1 MLFLSRPSV
10 IALFSLIPDKI
21 YLHFVYDLQKYL
33 CLQVNGLRE
42 LGSLKL
48 IQTQGKAIL
57 LLILFDSLQKSCLG
71 QPRQLGFQIFSLSAP
86 YNRISENNQSV
97 VRFILVL
104 TTCWGSFV
112 LRFTSDNRSMCSDTL
127 KKLPVLVGPFN
138 STNDQLEANEQQES
152 AWGTGYGAG
161 LDIWTSR
168 LQVPLRPLS

>member
-10 IALFSLIPDKI
+10 IALFSLIPDRI

-71 QPRQLGFQIFSLSAP
+71 
-86 YNRISENNQSV
+86 
-97 VRFILVL
+97 
-104 TTCWGSFV
+104 
-112 LRFTSDNRSMCSDTL
+112 
-127 KKLPVLVGPFN
+127 
-138 STNDQLEANEQQES
+138 
-152 AWGTGYGAG
+152 
-161 LDIWTSR
+161 
-168 LQVPLRPLS
+168 